1 MTDQPTQGGERNQA
15 RHNLLAVYPDVERAR
30 EAITHLERSGVEG
43 GDIELLGAAA
53 EGAAVPHTN
62 EAQRTADMAVSGQ
75 VAKRSLT
82 GIPIGAVVG
91 AVVLALVGWLA
102 HAVFDVGDSAGEVVI
117 GAVVAGAFFGA
128 FGGLFYGGATG
139 LPVSDAWGDTF
150 ESVAEGST
158 GIAVHTDD
166 SAEADKAIKALRG
179 LGGHTRLARFGVDGR
194 AREL

>member
-1 MTDQPTQGGERNQA
+1 MTDQPDRDGEREHA
-15 RHNLLAVYPDVERAR
+15 RHNVVAVYPSVERAR
-30 EAITHLERSGVEG
+30 EAITHLERSGIEG
-43 GDIELLGAAA
+43 GDIELLGAGA

-62 EAQRTADMAVSGQ
+62 VAQRTADMAVSGQ

-102 HAVFDVGDSAGEVVI
+102 HAVFDVGDSAAEVVI
-117 GAVVAGAFFGA
+117 GAAVAGAIFGA

-158 GIAVHTDD
+158 GVAVHTDD
-166 SAEADKAIKALRG
+166 GAEADKAIKALRG
-179 LGGHTRLARFGVDGR
+179 LGGHTRLARFGADGST
-194 AREL
+194 REL